1 MSKSKIALIIISS
14 IMLIGVVTMSTLYIT
29 TSASNKTYKNE
40 LSNLYLKNMYN
51 FVENVEDIEVNMS
64 KLMATSSIDTQRE
77 LLNDIYVV
85 TSTASVNISNLPLSQ
100 RKSEKAM
107 QLLNRLGGFTYSL
120 LEGTY
125 NNKEISSDDYRQLE
139 EMYVNTK
146 NLLYDINQYVKTTKN
161 KYDILKYIDFGSE
174 ENSSVEGGIYTSESS
189 ASKLP
194 SLIYDGPFS
203 DSVINKEIKG
213 LESTMYE
220 REVVDYMLETYY
232 PEGVITYQ
240 GDSDG
245 RFATFNYKVTSDNE
259 LYVSVTKQ
267 GGMLITVTG
276 YAKQGEANYSVN
288 EGVSIA
294 QDFAARVGF
303 KNMYSV
309 WTMNMDSVLYVNLA
323 PIIDH
328 VIYYPDLVKVKVDL
342 NSGAVIGLDAT
353 NYAYNHTTRETY
365 KTITSILDGD
375 KYLNERLKVLERNY
389 VVIPNKYV
397 GESMAYE
404 YICEW
409 QDYTYYVYL
418 DINDFTELN
427 IMRVID
433 TASGSL
439 IE

>member
-174 ENSSVEGGIYTSESS
+174 ENSSFEGGIYTSESS

-276 YAKQGEANYSVN
+276 YAKQGDANYSVN
-288 EGVSIA
+288 E
-294 QDFAARVGF
+294 
-303 KNMYSV
+303 
-309 WTMNMDSVLYVNLA
+309 
-323 PIIDH
+323 
-328 VIYYPDLVKVKVDL
+328 
-342 NSGAVIGLDAT
+342 
-353 NYAYNHTTRETY
+353 
-365 KTITSILDGD
+365 
-375 KYLNERLKVLERNY
+375 
-389 VVIPNKYV
+389 
-397 GESMAYE
+397 
-404 YICEW
+404 
-409 QDYTYYVYL
+409 
-418 DINDFTELN
+418 
-427 IMRVID
+427 
-433 TASGSL
+433 
-439 IE
+439 

>member
-14 IMLIGVVTMSTLYIT
+14 VMLIGVVTMSTLYIT

-40 LSNLYLKNMYN
+40 LSNLYLKNMYD
-51 FVENVEDIEVNMS
+51 FVDDVEDIEVNMS
-64 KLMATSSIDTQRE
+64 KLMATSSIDSQRD
-77 LLNDIYVV
+77 LLNDIYMS
-85 TSTASVNISNLPLSQ
+85 TITASSNISNLPLSQ
-100 RKSEKAM
+100 RKTEKAM
-107 QLLNRLGGFTYSL
+107 QMLNKLGGFSYSL
-120 LEGTY
+120 LERTY
-125 NNKEISSDDYRQLE
+125 NNQEISSDDYTQLE
-139 EMYVNTK
+139 AMYVNVK
-146 NLLYDINQYVKTTKN
+146 SLLYDINEYLKTTKD
-161 KYDILKYIDFGSE
+161 KYDILKYIDFGNE
-174 ENSSVEGGIYTSESS
+174 ENSSFEGGIYTSESS

-232 PEGVITYQ
+232 PNSTITYQ

-245 RFATFNYKVTSDNE
+245 RFATFNYKVISDSE

-276 YAKQGEANYSVN
+276 YAKTGEANYSVK
-288 EGVSIA
+288 EGITIA
-294 QDFAARVGF
+294 QDFADKVGF

-342 NSGAVIGLDAT
+342 NSGKVIGLDAT
-353 NYAYNHTTRETY
+353 NYAYNHTIREVY
-365 KTITSILDGD
+365 KTSTSILDGD
-375 KYLNERLKVLERNY
+375 NYLNERLNVIERNY

-418 DINDFTELN
+418 DINDFSELN

-433 TASGSL
+433 TTSGSL